1 MLFDL
6 LSSCSGLMKH
16 AGATTPTAV
25 TVPTLTFNV
34 LQSCTPRVGPL
45 RSRCGTGG
53 SRRDGSHA
61 EAYHTAAVQNRGR
74 RCSQCCCV
82 SRGGCRDR
90 PTAAA
95 EPGVLECQCL
105 LHRSLIQHRLVVTL
119 KQWSLPCE
127 ARQMVVDPY
136 ARSAEPSRI
145 VQAQCRSALQ
155 SSSGFDL
162 VDSSSACS
170 GRPLRAGPDPA
181 DRSPEGGHQEIC
193 PREAHLHTRTR
204 MPTAIKVSSTAH
216 HSASEGDTIARARR

>member
-1 MLFDL
+1 MPRR
-6 LSSCSGLMKH
+6 
-16 AGATTPTAV
+16 TTPPPSKTEV
-25 TVPTLTFNV
+25 
-34 LQSCTPRVGPL
+34 
-45 RSRCGTGG
+45 
-53 SRRDGSHA
+53 
-61 EAYHTAAVQNRGR
+61 
-74 RCSQCCCV
+74 
-82 SRGGCRDR
+82 
-90 PTAAA
+90 AAA
-95 EPGVLECQCL
+95 RSAVALAEDDAATALPL
-105 LHRSLIQHRLVVTL
+105 LRNPACSNVSVYFTALSYSHRLVVTL